1 MIGTQHTCNMP
12 ITLSILSLCDY
23 YILCISYIICITC
36 AINWKCSLYIQGGK
50 LFNKNTNFEFESCDI
65 SKSNWFTRLMFL
77 YLMLSVL
84 PSQNGE
90 NNYLITGGYEDK
102 TF

>member
-36 AINWKCSLYIQGGK
+36 AINWKCSLYIQGGIVEIYSIK
-50 LFNKNTNFEFESCDI
+50 IQTLNLKAAI
-65 SKSNWFTRLMFL
+65 
-77 YLMLSVL
+77 
-84 PSQNGE
+84 SQN
-90 NNYLITGGYEDK
+90 LIDSLDWCFCT
-102 TF
+102 